1 MKADDLLNYIC
12 LSCNI
17 DYSKKI
23 DEELKKRFKKTVKF
37 SNNVLNLH
45 ACRNV
50 HDLYLKG
57 DILNLVDVFGIFRKM
72 HLEVYQQ
79 DPTNFF
85 QPLD

>member
-45 ACRNV
+45 ACRKS
-50 HDLYLKG
+50 L
-57 DILNLVDVFGIFRKM
+57 
-72 HLEVYQQ
+72 
-79 DPTNFF
+79 
-85 QPLD
+85 